1 MTESWS
7 DFLGLDRAAV
17 GHGLRL
23 ALAAWLALAI
33 AVGLHIANP
42 YWAAMP
48 IWVVTQATRG
58 LLLERAVFRVL
69 GTLIGAAAG
78 FGFMRLTGNPWA
90 LFALLGLWVA
100 VAAGLTHLLRGVHA
114 YAALLAGMTAAI
126 VVLPTLLAPAS
137 SAALGLARVECTL
150 IGVCVVTA
158 VTGLFTPDSARADFY
173 RRARD
178 LAADA
183 VDFAAT
189 MAGGA
194 ELAPHAASERRILAE
209 ITEIDAAAALV
220 SAGSIEGYRRLHDV
234 TALAVSSLA
243 VMAAGR
249 ALRGRRLRGGALPEG
264 IEARLRADAVHL
276 RRGGGELGVP
286 AGVAAGVAAA
296 WAAEDAA
303 PALRRLHDALTRLLA
318 AAAALAAEP
327 VAADARSFGSKA
339 VYLAPHR
346 DWRLARRTGVV
357 AGGGTLLAAVA
368 GYLSGWPAGELT
380 ALGVCIFS
388 MVLSTQPV
396 PRTAAAKLLGGMLA
410 GIAVATA
417 YRFLVQPRIDGF
429 LPLMVSVAPVLV
441 VGGLARAGRRT
452 AIPAIDF
459 NMGFLLAGQIG
470 MGAAGAAAILG
481 GSAALGLAAGVVCL
495 GFILMPTPP
504 YRRAMAAAEAIR
516 RDLARLIARREPTG
530 PARWH
535 PRTAREILRLTLQ
548 LSRAGALL
556 PEEGRAE
563 AGGAGAS
570 RKTADRSPPAFG
582 APGGILAALSFGH
595 AIGDLQDA
603 AADPALDQPSRASAR
618 AALATLHRFAA
629 DPQGIAQALAAQA
642 RGVADGDTRAAI
654 EDAAGALAAGA
665 ALFAFGLADR

>member
-1 MTESWS
+1 MTDSWS

-33 AVGLHIANP
+33 AVGLHIDNP

-69 GTLIGAAAG
+69 GTLAGAAAG
-78 FGFMRLTGNPWA
+78 FGIMRVTGNPWV

-126 VVLPTLLAPAS
+126 VVLPALLRPAS
-137 SAALGLARVECTL
+137 AAALGLARVECTL

-173 RRARD
+173 RRARH

-183 VDFAAT
+183 VAFAAA

-194 ELAPHAASERRILAE
+194 ELAPHAASERRILAG

-234 TALAVSSLA
+234 TALVVSSLA

-249 ALRGRRLRGGALPEG
+249 ALRGRRLRSGALPEG
-264 IEARLRADAVHL
+264 IEACLRDTALRLRH
-276 RRGGGELGVP
+276 GGGEPGVP
-286 AGVAAGVAAA
+286 AS
-296 WAAEDAA
+296 WAAEEAA

-318 AAAALAAEP
+318 AAAALSAGS

-346 DWRLARRTGVV
+346 DWRLARRTGLV

-368 GYLSGWPAGELT
+368 GYLSGWPAGELA
-380 ALGVCIFS
+380 ALGVCIVS

-429 LPLMVSVAPVLV
+429 LPLMASVVPVLL
-441 VGGLARAGRRT
+441 VGGLARAGRKT

-470 MGAAGAAAILG
+470 MGAAGAAAILDG
-481 GSAALGLAAGVVCL
+481 AAALALAAGVVCL

-535 PRTAREILRLTLQ
+535 PRTAREILRLTLH
-548 LSRAGALL
+548 LGRAGALLPEAGALL

-563 AGGAGAS
+563 ASGKPGGRS
-570 RKTADRSPPAFG
+570 RPRSG

-603 AADPALDQPSRASAR
+603 AADPALDQASRASAR
-618 AALATLHRFAA
+618 AALATLRRFAA
-629 DPQGIAQALAAQA
+629 DPRGIAQALQAQA
-642 RGVADGDTRAAI
+642 RGVGDGETRAAI

-665 ALFAFGLADR
+665 ALFAFGQADR